1 MTESITYKKA
11 GVDIEAGN
19 ALVENIK
26 KIAKPTHRPGVLA
39 GIGGFSSLFS
49 LPIDKYKE
57 PILVSATDGVGTKLK
72 LAIDSGMHDKIGID
86 LVAMCVNDIIVGGAE
101 PLYFLDYFATGKLS
115 VETATQV
122 IQGIAEGCLQAG
134 CALVG
139 GETAEMPGI
148 YQGEDYDLAG
158 FCVGIV
164 EKNKIVDGHTVKVG
178 DKLIALGSH
187 GLHSNGFSLVR
198 KILEVKNIDLYN
210 TMIDDQRLIDVLL
223 TPTRIYVKSLLRLM
237 HQNLIKTAAHITGG
251 GIPENLPRV
260 LPKTLAAQIDYTSWE
275 IPAIFQQLKTWGNI
289 PEDDFWKTFNNGVG
303 MILCVTESDV
313 ETVLA
318 SLKQSGENAWVIG
331 EIVQNTNTHE

>member
-1 MTESITYKKA
+1 MTESITYKQA

-72 LAIDSGMHDKIGID
+72 LAIDYKLHDKIGID
-86 LVAMCVNDIIVGGAE
+86 LVAMCVNDIIVSGAE

-148 YQGEDYDLAG
+148 YQGDDYDLAG

-164 EKNKIVDGHTVKVG
+164 EKSKIIDGHTVKTG
-178 DKLIALGSH
+178 DKLIALGSS

-198 KILEVKNIDLYN
+198 KILEVKKLNLEN
-210 TMIDDQRLIDVLL
+210 TQVDGQNLIDVLL
-223 TPTRIYVKSLLRLM
+223 TPTKIYVKSLLRLM
-237 HQNLIKTAAHITGG
+237 QQNLIKTAAHITGG

-260 LPKTLAAQIDYTSWE
+260 LPKTHLAQINYASWE
-275 IPAIFQQLKTWGNI
+275 IPTIFQLLKEWGNI
-289 PEDDFWKTFNNGVG
+289 PEDDFWRTFNNGVG
-303 MILCVTESDV
+303 MILCVAESDV

-318 SLKQSGENAWVIG
+318 SLKQAGENAWLIG
-331 EIVQNTNTHE
+331 EIVPNTHE

>member
-1 MTESITYKKA
+1 MTESITYKQA

-19 ALVENIK
+19 ALVEQIK
-26 KIAKPTHRPGVLA
+26 KIAKTTHRPGVLA

-49 LPIDKYKE
+49 LPMDKYKE
-57 PILVSATDGVGTKLK
+57 PILVSGTDGVGTKLK
-72 LAIDSGMHDKIGID
+72 LAIDYKIHDKIGID
-86 LVAMCVNDIIVGGAE
+86 LVAMCVNDIIVSGAE

-115 VETATQV
+115 VETASQV
-122 IQGIAEGCLQAG
+122 IQGIAEGCVQAG

-164 EKNKIVDGHTVKVG
+164 EKSKLIDGHTVKAG
-178 DKLIALGSH
+178 DKLVALASS

-198 KILEVKNIDLYN
+198 KILEVKKIEL
-210 TMIDDQRLIDVLL
+210 TSTLIETLL
-223 TPTRIYVKSLLRLM
+223 TPTKIYAKSLLRLM
-237 HQNLIKTAAHITGG
+237 NQNLIKAAAHITGG

-260 LPKTLAAQIDYTSWE
+260 LPKTLAAQLNYHSWE
-275 IPAIFQQLKTWGNI
+275 IPEIFQQLKTWGNI
-289 PEDDFWKTFNNGVG
+289 PEADFWRTFNNGVG
-303 MILCVTESDV
+303 MILCVAETEV

-318 SLKQSGENAWVIG
+318 SLKQSGEKAWLIG
-331 EIVQNTNTHE
+331 EIVPNNFD

>member
-1 MTESITYKKA
+1 MTESITYKQA

-19 ALVENIK
+19 ALVEQIK
-26 KIAKPTHRPGVLA
+26 KIAKTTHRPGVLA

-49 LPIDKYKE
+49 LPMDKYKE
-57 PILVSATDGVGTKLK
+57 PILVSGTDGVGTKLK
-72 LAIDSGMHDKIGID
+72 LAIDYKLHDKIGID
-86 LVAMCVNDIIVGGAE
+86 LVAMCVNDIIVSGAE

-115 VETATQV
+115 VETASQV
-122 IQGIAEGCLQAG
+122 IQGIAEGCVQAG

-164 EKNKIVDGHTVKVG
+164 EKSKLIDGHTVKAG
-178 DKLIALGSH
+178 DKLVALASS

-198 KILEVKNIDLYN
+198 KILEMKQVKL
-210 TMIDDQRLIDVLL
+210 TPELIETLL
-223 TPTRIYVKSLLRLM
+223 TPTKIYAKSLLRLM
-237 HQNLIKTAAHITGG
+237 NQNLIKAAAHITGG

-260 LPKTLAAQIDYTSWE
+260 LPKTMAAQLNYHSWE
-275 IPAIFQQLKTWGNI
+275 VPEIFQQLKTWGNI
-289 PEDDFWKTFNNGVG
+289 PEADFWRTFNNGVG
-303 MILCVTESDV
+303 MILCVAETDL

-318 SLKQSGENAWVIG
+318 SLKQSGEKAWLMG
-331 EIVQNTNTHE
+331 EIVPNNFD

>member
-1 MTESITYKKA
+1 MTESITYKQA

-72 LAIDSGMHDKIGID
+72 LAIDTNSHDQIGID
-86 LVAMCVNDIIVGGAE
+86 LVAMCVNDIIVNGAE

-164 EKNKIVDGHTVKVG
+164 EKNKVIDGHTVKAG
-178 DKLIALGSH
+178 DKLIALAST

-198 KILEVKNIDLYN
+198 KILDVKKIDIHS
-210 TMIDDQRLIDVLL
+210 TLINDEPLINVLL
-223 TPTRIYVKSLLRLM
+223 TPTKIYVKSLLRLM
-237 HQNLIKTAAHITGG
+237 NQNLIKAAAHITGG

-260 LPKTLAAQIDYTSWE
+260 LPKSLTAQINYSSWE
-275 IPAIFQQLKTWGNI
+275 IPSIFQALKKWGNI
-289 PEDDFWKTFNNGVG
+289 PEEDFWKTFNNGVG
-303 MILCVTESDV
+303 MILCVAETDV

-318 SLKQSGENAWVIG
+318 SLKQSGEKAWLIG
-331 EIVQNTNTHE
+331 EVSPNPHHD

>member
-1 MTESITYKKA
+1 MTESITYKEA

-72 LAIDSGMHDKIGID
+72 LAIDSKLHDKIGID
-86 LVAMCVNDIIVGGAE
+86 LVAMCVNDIIVSGAE

-115 VETATQV
+115 VDTATQV
-122 IQGIAEGCLQAG
+122 IKGIAEGCLQAG

-164 EKNKIVDGHTVKVG
+164 EKNKIVDGQTVKAG
-178 DKLIALGSH
+178 DKLIALASS

-198 KILEVKNIDLYN
+198 KVLEVKKIDMYTTRLE
-210 TMIDDQRLIDVLL
+210 DQRLIDVLL
-223 TPTRIYVKSLLRLM
+223 TPTKIYVKSLLRLM

-260 LPKTLAAQIDYTSWE
+260 LPKTLAAQIDYASWE

-289 PEDDFWKTFNNGVG
+289 PEQDFWRTFNNGVG
-303 MILCVTESDV
+303 MILCVAESDE

-318 SLKQSGENAWVIG
+318 SLRQSGEQAWVIG
-331 EIVQNTNTHE
+331 EIIQNPHE

>member
-178 DKLIALGSH
+178 DKLIALGSS

-210 TMIDDQRLIDVLL
+210 TMIDGQRLIDVLL

-237 HQNLIKTAAHITGG
+237 HQNLIKAAAHITGG

-260 LPKTLAAQIDYTSWE
+260 LPKTVAAQIDYASWE
-275 IPAIFQQLKTWGNI
+275 IPTLFQQLKTWGNV
-289 PEDDFWKTFNNGVG
+289 PEEDFWKTFNNGVG
-303 MILCVTESDV
+303 MILSVAESDV

-331 EIVQNTNTHE
+331 EIVQNTYE

>member
-164 EKNKIVDGHTVKVG
+164 EKNKIVDGHTAKVG
-178 DKLIALGSH
+178 DKLIALGSS

-198 KILEVKNIDLYN
+198 KILEVNNIDLYS
-210 TMIDDQRLIDVLL
+210 TIIDGQRLIDILL

-260 LPKTLAAQIDYTSWE
+260 LPKTLAAQIDYNSWE

-289 PEDDFWKTFNNGVG
+289 PEDDFWRTFNNGIG

-331 EIVQNTNTHE
+331 EIVPNTHE